1 MERGGIAYSYLEKY
15 AAVISDALSK
25 VCASLPPLP
34 KETGAISTRVVQPP
48 SPSELAEEAKEV
60 LFKIKFINLKQDPP
74 SKIVS
79 AQEFRDL
86 PRIYSSLV
94 SKLDK
99 AEKAK
104 LDEYCTAVA
113 QIEEAI
119 KVVGETAAE
128 FDVLGA

>member
-1 MERGGIAYSYLEKY
+1 M
-15 AAVISDALSK
+15 
-25 VCASLPPLP
+25 P

-60 LFKIKFINLKQDPP
+60 LFKIKFINLKQDTP